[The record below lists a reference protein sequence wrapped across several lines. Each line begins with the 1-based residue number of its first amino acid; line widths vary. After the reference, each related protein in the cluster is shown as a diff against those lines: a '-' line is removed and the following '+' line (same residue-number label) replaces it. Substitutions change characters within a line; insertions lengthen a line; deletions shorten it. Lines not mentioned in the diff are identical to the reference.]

1 MTDEGKNWT
10 MAEITEEKIASCA
23 LNRIFGF
30 EPRLGLAL
38 IDYAGSAEAVFR
50 MDREKIR
57 EAMGP
62 YWKYISQI
70 GQAVLDSAQDE
81 LEGIYEEGSE
91 FLGIGDPLYP
101 AMLKECDDPPIGL
114 YVRGDDIVSNIFGYK
129 AAVAIVGT
137 RDMTPYGQEWC
148 RRMVE
153 RMAASPAKPVIV
165 SGLAYGI
172 DITAHNAA
180 LEYGLPTIAAMAT
193 GIDAVYPQRHI
204 STADRIVSSP
214 GSALVTDYPVGTVPL
229 AIHFMRRNRI
239 IAGLA
244 HSVIV
249 VESKEKGGSLITA
262 RLAGSYSRD
271 VYALPGRIDDMN
283 SRGCN
288 MIIREK
294 LAEPVTDPEDLV
306 EKLGLGKSG
315 PVRKTDWVATIRE
328 AYGKDGQAKVEE
340 IESVAMVIKR
350 NRGID
355 LQGICRETMLS
366 YGTVAGIVEV
376 LAADGYISI
385 DLVGHCSVM
394 K

>member
-1 MTDEGKNWT
+1 
-10 MAEITEEKIASCA
+10 MAGITNEKIASCA

-38 IDYAGSAEAVFR
+38 MDYAGGAEPVFR
-50 MDREKIR
+50 LDKEQIR

-70 GQAVLDSAQDE
+70 GQQALDSAQKE
-81 LEGIYEEGSE
+81 LEEIYEDGSE
-91 FLGIGDPLYP
+91 FIGVGESLYP

-114 YVRGDDIVSNIFGYK
+114 YVRGDSPIGDIFGSK

-153 RMAASPAKPVIV
+153 AMASSPIRPTIV

-172 DITAHNAA
+172 DITAHCAA
-180 LEYGLPTIAAMAT
+180 LDFGLPTIAAMAT
-193 GIDAVYPQRHI
+193 GIDAVYPQRHLH
-204 STADRIVSSP
+204 TADRIVSTP
-214 GSALVTDYPVGTVPL
+214 RSALVTDYPVGTVPL

-239 IAGLA
+239 IAGLSS
-244 HSVIV
+244 SVIV

-262 RLAGSYSRD
+262 RLAASYSRD
-271 VYALPGRIDDMN
+271 VYALPGRIDDLR

-294 LAEPVTDPEDLV
+294 LAEPASDPEEMV

-315 PVRKTDWVATIRE
+315 PARKTDWIGSIRE
-328 AYGKDGQAKVEE
+328 AYGDGGGAKVEE
-340 IESVAMVIKR
+340 IESVAMVIR
-350 NRGID
+350 RSRGID
-355 LQGICRETMLS
+355 VQGISRETMLS
-366 YGTVAGIVEV
+366 YGKVAGIVEL
-376 LAADGYISI
+376 LAADGFIRM
-385 DLVGHCSVM
+385 DLLGHCSVM
-394 K
+394 M